1 MYLSRRGFIITSHHV
16 LLFLPHNTDSMSDH
30 LPLKVTFNI
39 SCDKVRVTNDRCNG
53 RVASI
58 PRIDRSKETNR
69 IKYLN
74 CLNKKSEYI
83 DEVNIDLCGNA
94 ETAQILVNKMNQQI
108 VNCIQDSSICAAG
121 KTSNKPKTIKR
132 NPWWTKSTNVA
143 KNRKSMS

>member
-1 MYLSRRGFIITSHHV
+1 MNYTFYSESWRSYIDHVLVSEGIYHNITSCSI
-16 LLFLPHNTDSMSDH
+16 LPHNTVNMSDH

-39 SCDKVRVTNDRCNG
+39 SCDKVRVTNDKCNG

-58 PRIDRSKETNR
+58 PRIDWSKETNR

-74 CLNKKSEYI
+74 SLNKKSEYI

-108 VNCIQDSSICAAG
+108 VNCIQDAYCLLILNI
-121 KTSNKPKTIKR
+121 NKL
-132 NPWWTKSTNVA
+132 
-143 KNRKSMS
+143 